1 MQGFDMIQMAIIGGP
16 GIIVGLIIG
25 YILGGIKSLGMIERG
40 GLGIVIGVVSGVIVM
55 LLLVSLLPAYVTATI
70 DGAILSILAFT
81 IGIAFGA
88 VINWE
93 ASAPIGPKRRMTFDP
108 DEDDAEFD
116 RQLEETLGT
125 SKFDI
130 DD

>member
-1 MQGFDMIQMAIIGGP
+1 MQGIDVLQMAIIGGP
-16 GIIVGLIIG
+16 GILVGLIIG
-25 YILGGIKSLGMIERG
+25 YILGGIKSLGMLERG
-40 GLGIVIGVVSGVIVM
+40 VLGVVIGVVGGVIVIF
-55 LLLVSLLPAYVTATI
+55 LLVALLPTFVPATLE
-70 DGAILSILAFT
+70 GAILSILAFT
-81 IGIAFGA
+81 VGVVFGA

-93 ASAPIGPKRRMTFDP
+93 ASVPYAPKRHVTFDP

-125 SKFDI
+125 SKFDT